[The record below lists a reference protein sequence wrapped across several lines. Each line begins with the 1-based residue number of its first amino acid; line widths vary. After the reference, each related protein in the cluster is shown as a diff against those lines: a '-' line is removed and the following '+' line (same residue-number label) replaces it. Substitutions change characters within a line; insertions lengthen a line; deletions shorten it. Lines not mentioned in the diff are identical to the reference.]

1 MERYRVKTVTIND
14 QMLDIYCEFAGDID
28 GYARCGKPSQRL
40 VIDDEQW
47 IALTNFLQELHVLAS
62 GRATP
67 PYAARLS
74 VKEPMPK
81 TTARLTLEGHAV
93 KSLAGQALAGLMKPN
108 LVSDLIQRGA
118 LR

>member
-1 MERYRVKTVTIND
+1 MSCEMVT
-14 QMLDIYCEFAGDID
+14 F
-28 GYARCGKPSQRL
+28 
-40 VIDDEQW
+40 
-47 IALTNFLQELHVLAS
+47 
-62 GRATP
+62 
-67 PYAARLS
+67 S

>member
-1 MERYRVKTVTIND
+1 MQMQMDAIAPHIDVLNTSCEAPRVINTRD
-14 QMLDIYCEFAGDID
+14 SAILF
-28 GYARCGKPSQRL
+28 
-40 VIDDEQW
+40 
-47 IALTNFLQELHVLAS
+47 
-62 GRATP
+62 
-67 PYAARLS
+67 S

>member
-1 MERYRVKTVTIND
+1 MGIVLGELAPDFADYANPSFGSA
-14 QMLDIYCEFAGDID
+14 MLETAE
-28 GYARCGKPSQRL
+28 
-40 VIDDEQW
+40 V
-47 IALTNFLQELHVLAS
+47 
-62 GRATP
+62 
-67 PYAARLS
+67 S

>member
-1 MERYRVKTVTIND
+1 MESKSWRDCTSEMVD
-14 QMLDIYCEFAGDID
+14 
-28 GYARCGKPSQRL
+28 ARNHGNAWIVMAL
-40 VIDDEQW
+40 
-47 IALTNFLQELHVLAS
+47 IALIVAVAFITEALPLPSFLNS
-62 GRATP
+62 MF
-67 PYAARLS
+67 S

>member
-1 MERYRVKTVTIND
+1 MRPRKRGGTHGEITASKRSSIFD
-14 QMLDIYCEFAGDID
+14 FLDRHCMF
-28 GYARCGKPSQRL
+28 
-40 VIDDEQW
+40 
-47 IALTNFLQELHVLAS
+47 
-62 GRATP
+62 
-67 PYAARLS
+67 S